1 MYSMIVRRIVRATF
15 AKMSAGD
22 HMAAARMFTDDGCFR
37 FPGSHE
43 LGGDYRG
50 KADVQGW
57 FERAWSMFDF
67 DFQVLDV
74 VVSGTPWNTRVGT
87 RFNVVVTAHDGTRFA
102 NRGMQYVRLAWGKI
116 VEDEIYEDTET
127 VASEVAHAHALAAA
141 A

>member
-1 MYSMIVRRIVRATF
+1 
-15 AKMSAGD
+15 MSAGD

-50 KADVQGW
+50 KA
-57 FERAWSMFDF
+57 
-67 DFQVLDV
+67 
-74 VVSGTPWNTRVGT
+74 
-87 RFNVVVTAHDGTRFA
+87 A

-141 A
+141 

>member
-22 HMAAARMFTDDGCFR
+22 HMAAARMFADDGCFR

-50 KADVQGW
+50 KAEVQGW

-67 DFQVLDV
+67 DFEVLDV
-74 VVSGTPWNTRVGT
+74 VVSGAPWNTRVGT
-87 RFNVVVTAHDGTRFA
+87 RFNVVVTASDGTRFS

-127 VASEVAHAHALAAA
+127 VTNEVAHAHVLAGIA
-141 A
+141 